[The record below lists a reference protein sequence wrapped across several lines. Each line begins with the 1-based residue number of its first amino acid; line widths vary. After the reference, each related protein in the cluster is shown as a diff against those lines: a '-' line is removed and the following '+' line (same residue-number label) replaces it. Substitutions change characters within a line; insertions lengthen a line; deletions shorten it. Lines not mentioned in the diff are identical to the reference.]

1 MEIQKFNENDNLKNL
16 IKDVNDPIEHSKI
29 DNNFD
34 KFEIIKNEL
43 ISKLNTEKLVGN
55 TLEDLGNFI
64 GQTIYQYM
72 DDDNFSEEDFIGGFE
87 HGVDSM
93 KEPSKSKWHN
103 F

>member
-55 TLEDLGNFI
+55 TLADLGNFI